1 MGREYDDN
9 QTLQQK
15 IMRGADVLADN
26 VASTLGPRG
35 RNVLLQE
42 KGKSPF
48 VTKDGVTV
56 AHFVALEDPIEN
68 AAVQIIKQA
77 AVQTNSD
84 AGDGTTTATV
94 LARAILRESQRFIA
108 SGVSATELQ
117 RGILLAVEEVVN
129 NLRSMSHPI
138 RSIDDIQH
146 IATISANNDETI
158 GKLIATA
165 VDKVGQDGSITI
177 EESRSTETS
186 VDITEGFRFNSGY
199 AAGAFVT
206 DERRASMY
214 YEEPMILVT
223 DYKISSVEP
232 IMPILE
238 MAARESRPLIF
249 IAEEI
254 EGQALAAMIMNA
266 MRGTLKIA
274 AIKAPLYGEE
284 RRELLGDLALSVGAT
299 FLTRECGTSLSEVKL
314 HHLGSAKSIECSKY
328 STTIVGGEAD
338 YEQIDIKIENLKSQI
353 TETESIEECEKL
365 QGRVVRLSS
374 GVAVIRVGGATEVEM
389 TERKHRIE
397 DALEAVRSALDEGVV
412 AGGGCSLLRASNS
425 LIITT
430 QRSDQA
436 LGASVIQAACREP
449 IRQMA
454 LNSGDISADIIISK
468 ILEDEG
474 NLDHGWDFRNQ
485 CLTKLIDAG
494 IIDPVKVTRTALQ
507 NAASCASTLITT
519 NYGIIQTG
527 E

>member
-1 MGREYDDN
+1 MSREYDDN

-15 IMRGADVLADN
+15 IMRGANILADN

-42 KGKSPF
+42 KGKTPF
-48 VTKDGVTV
+48 ITKDGVTV

-68 AAVQIIKQA
+68 AAVQVIKQA
-77 AVQTNSD
+77 AVQTNAD

-117 RGILLAVEEVVN
+117 RGILLAVDEVVS
-129 NLRSMSHPI
+129 NLKTLSHPI
-138 RSIDDIQH
+138 RNIEDIEH
-146 IATISANNDETI
+146 IATISANNDNTI
-158 GKLIATA
+158 GKLIAMA

-177 EESRSTETS
+177 EESRSLETS
-186 VDITEGFRFNSGY
+186 IDITEGFRFQAGY

-206 DERRASMY
+206 DERRAAMSHD
-214 YEEPMILVT
+214 EPLILVT
-223 DYKISSVEP
+223 DHKISAVEP

-266 MRGTLKIA
+266 MRGSLKIA
-274 AIKAPLYGEE
+274 AIKAPFYGEE
-284 RRELLGDLALSVGAT
+284 RRDLLQDVALSTGAK
-299 FLTRECGTSLSEVKL
+299 FITRESGTKLNEVVL
-314 HHLGSAKSIECSKY
+314 ADLGTAKSIECSKY
-328 STTIVGGEAD
+328 FTTIVGGDCDFEAIETKIQSLKTQI
-338 YEQIDIKIENLKSQI
+338 EQ
-353 TETESIEECEKL
+353 TESMDECERI

-374 GVAVIRVGGATEVEM
+374 GVAVIRVGGSTEVEM

-397 DALEAVRSALDEGVV
+397 DALEAVKSALDEGIVP
-412 AGGGCSLLRASNS
+412 GGGVSLLRASNS
-425 LIITT
+425 LAITT
-430 QRSDQA
+430 SSSDQA
-436 LGASVIQAACREP
+436 LGASVIQAACKEP

-454 LNSGDISADIIISK
+454 LNSGKTSADIIISK
-468 ILEDEG
+468 ILDIEDDD
-474 NLDHGWDFRNQ
+474 NLGWDFKNHE
-485 CLTKLIDAG
+485 LTELFNAG
-494 IIDPVKVTRTALQ
+494 IVDPVKVTRSALQ
-507 NAASCASTLITT
+507 NAASCAGTLITT
-519 NYGIIQTG
+519 NYGIIQT